1 MCREEVSKMKR
12 SQITGMNFHY
22 LHYPLTYFLDAMVT
36 YEFQKIELW
45 GASPHLYVEDLS
57 LSEVGRIKKEID
69 KRELEVVCFTPEQCM
84 YPINLSAKEPYIRER
99 SIHYFK
105 KSIEAAVELEAP
117 MVLVTAGWGYRN
129 ESRSEALKRTRDSLE
144 ELTAFAEERKVTLAI
159 EPLQKVES
167 NLICTLGDLKEM
179 LESVP
184 SNYLKGMVDTIPMAA
199 EGESLS
205 SYFEELK
212 NELVHIHF
220 IDGNPTG
227 HLAWGDGNLPIE
239 TYMETL
245 HQYQYSGAL
254 TLEFTSYQYLQH
266 PNEAIETSLKT
277 LAPYLD

>member
-1 MCREEVSKMKR
+1 MKR

-22 LHYPLTYFLDAMVT
+22 LHYPLEYFLDAMVT
-36 YEFQKIELW
+36 YEFKKIELW

-57 LSEVGRIKKEID
+57 LLEVCQLKKEID

-84 YPINLSAKEPYIRER
+84 YPINLSAKEHRIRER
-99 SIHYFK
+99 SINYFK
-105 KSIEAAVELEAP
+105 KSVEAAIELEAP
-117 MVLVTAGWGYRN
+117 MVLITAGWGYRN
-129 ESRSEALKRTRDSLE
+129 EPRSEALKRTRDSLE
-144 ELTAFAEERKVTLAI
+144 QLTAFAEQRKVILAL

-167 NLICTLGDLKEM
+167 NLICTLSDLKEM

-184 SNYLKGMVDTIPMAA
+184 SNYLKGMVDTIPMAV

-212 NELVHIHF
+212 NELIHIHF

-227 HLAWGDGNLPIE
+227 HLAWGDGNLPIQ

-245 HQYQYSGAL
+245 KKYRYRGAL
-254 TLEFTSYQYLQH
+254 TLEFTSYQYLQN

-277 LAPYLD
+277 LAPYLE

>member
-1 MCREEVSKMKR
+1 MLKR

-84 YPINLSAKEPYIRER
+84 YPINLSAKESWIRER
-99 SIHYFK
+99 SINYFK

-129 ESRSEALKRTRDSLE
+129 ESRSEALQRTRDSLE
-144 ELTAFAEERKVTLAI
+144 RLTFFAEERKVTLAL

-184 SNYLKGMVDTIPMAA
+184 SDYLKGMVDTIPMAA
-199 EGESLS
+199 EGESLA

-245 HQYQYSGAL
+245 QQYQYSGAL
-254 TLEFTSYQYLQH
+254 TLEFTSYQYLKN